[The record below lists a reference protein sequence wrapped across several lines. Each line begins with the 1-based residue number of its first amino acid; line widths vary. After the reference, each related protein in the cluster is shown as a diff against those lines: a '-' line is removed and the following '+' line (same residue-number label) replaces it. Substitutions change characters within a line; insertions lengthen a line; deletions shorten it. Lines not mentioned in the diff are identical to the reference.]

1 VLDAET
7 IPSIDVTAARML
19 VQLDDELRRR
29 GVRLVV
35 ARDIGQVRDVLRR
48 TEGDGPLLTAY
59 PTVRQA
65 VEALESPAG

>member
-1 VLDAET
+1 
-7 IPSIDVTAARML
+7 ML

-48 TEGDGPLLTAY
+48 TEADGPLLTAY